1 MKFTIRKAVG
11 ERDADLVAPLFDS
24 YRQFYGKPPDPALA
38 RDFLRKRLAA
48 GESVLLLAE
57 GEPSEALGFVQLYP
71 SFTSVEA
78 RPLWVL
84 NDLYVAP
91 AARRHGVGRALME
104 AARQHA
110 VETGAA
116 RLTLETM
123 AENRGAWALYESLG
137 YVWQGDS
144 MKFYALELDR

>member
-1 MKFTIRKAVG
+1 MKFKIRKAAG

-24 YRQFYGKPPDPALA
+24 YRQFYGKPGDLVLA
-38 RDFLRKRLAA
+38 RDFLRKRLTT
-48 GESVLLLAE
+48 GESVILLAE
-57 GEPSEALGFVQLYP
+57 GESSEALGFAQLYP

-78 RPLWVL
+78 RRLWIL
-84 NDLYVAP
+84 NDLYVAA
-91 AARRHGVGRALME
+91 AARRRGVGRALME

-144 MKFYALELDR
+144 VKFYALELDK